1 MLRSSESAP
10 RPYVVLAS
18 LESGLTFPVLVS
30 PTIVSFRCRT
40 ASVGLCMVAEE
51 NRYCLYS
58 GIFTLFNM
66 TEGQMFYLI
75 LLIYVK

>member
-40 ASVGLCMVAEE
+40 AAVGLCMVAKD
-51 NRYCLYS
+51 NRYCLCS
-58 GIFTLFNM
+58 GVFTLFNM
-66 TEGQMFYLI
+66 AEDQLFYSA
-75 LLIYVK
+75 LLMYVK